1 MKKRSLEDVFNLNNL
16 LYLVALVIALSLSW
30 NTVKVIERNY
40 SLEQE
45 VDALEEEIAILS
57 LENENLKYNIAY
69 YETDD
74 YLEVVAKEKFNK
86 RAAGERV
93 AVFEKDDFQPTKTAL
108 NADIPEEPDQEP
120 DYKENFSAWWDFLFN
135 NDPS

>member
-1 MKKRSLEDVFNLNNL
+1 MKRRKIESIFNLNNF
-16 LYLVALVIALSLSW
+16 LYFVALVIALSLSW

-40 SLEQE
+40 ELEQE
-45 VDALEEEIAILS
+45 VDALEQEIAILD
-57 LENENLKYNIAY
+57 LENENLKFNIDY

-86 RAAGERV
+86 KAAGERV
-93 AVFEKDDFQPTKTAL
+93 AVFERDDFQPTNTAL
-108 NADIPEEPDQEP
+108 TFDIDTTEPQEP
-120 DYKENFSAWWDFLFN
+120 DYKENLNAWWDFLFN